1 MRNKTFLVI
10 FILFVLLGGSFLFGM
25 VVFFLSSSHSNE
37 ISLFSSGEVGLVKI
51 EGGIYES
58 MEKVKELDEYRKD
71 NDIKTV
77 VVRIESPGGSV
88 AASQELFAA
97 VKRLAEKKPVVA
109 SLGTVAASGGYYVAC
124 GATRIV
130 ADPGTITGSIGVRM
144 DHVEIGDLLR
154 WAKIGHETLKSGKF
168 KDIASPD
175 RPITP
180 EEREI
185 LEGML
190 KDIHRQFKA
199 DVGQARGLSDEVMDL
214 IADGRIYSGEEAQMK
229 GLVDQLG
236 GYWDAVRLAAELSGI
251 KGEPEVVEK
260 HKKGEKLIERLF
272 ESAMSEVKSLVLESK
287 ETFREPMLLYWTY

>member
-1 MRNKTFLVI
+1 MRNKTLLAI
-10 FILFVLLGGSFLFGM
+10 FILVVLLGGSFLFGM
-25 VVFFLSSSHSNE
+25 AVFLLSSSSDSE
-37 ISLFSSGEVGLVKI
+37 ISIFGGGDVGLVKI
-51 EGGIYES
+51 EGGIYEP
-58 MEKVKELDEYRKD
+58 MDKVKELDEYRKD
-71 NDIKTV
+71 GGIKAV

-88 AASQELFAA
+88 SASQELFDA
-97 VKRLAEKKPVVA
+97 VKRLAAKKPVVA

-124 GATRIV
+124 GANKIV
-130 ADPGTITGSIGVRM
+130 AEPGTITGSIGVRM
-144 DHVEIGDLLR
+144 DHVQIGDLLQ

-190 KDIHRQFKA
+190 KDIHRQFKT

-214 IADGRIYSGEEAQMK
+214 VADGRIYSGEEAQLK
-229 GLVDQLG
+229 GLVDKLG
-236 GYWDAVRLAAELSGI
+236 GYFDAVALAGELAGI

-260 HKKGEKLIERLF
+260 HKKGEKLIDRLF
-272 ESAMSEVKSLVLESK
+272 ESAMSEVKSAIIGTK
-287 ETFREPMLLYWTY
+287 QTFREPLLLYWTY

>member
-1 MRNKTFLVI
+1 MRNKTLLAI
-10 FILFVLLGGSFLFGM
+10 FILVVLLGGSFLFGM
-25 VVFFLSSSHSNE
+25 AVFLLSSSSDSE
-37 ISLFSSGEVGLVKI
+37 ISIFGGGDVGLVKI
-51 EGGIYES
+51 EGGIYEP
-58 MEKVKELDEYRKD
+58 MDKVKELDEYRKD
-71 NDIKTV
+71 GGIKAV

-88 AASQELFAA
+88 SASQELFDA
-97 VKRLAEKKPVVA
+97 VKRLAAKKPVVA

-124 GATRIV
+124 GANKIV
-130 ADPGTITGSIGVRM
+130 AEPGTITGSIGVRM
-144 DHVEIGDLLR
+144 DHVQIGDLLQ

-190 KDIHRQFKA
+190 KDIHRQFKT

-214 IADGRIYSGEEAQMK
+214 VADGRIYSGEEAQLK
-229 GLVDQLG
+229 GLVDKLG
-236 GYWDAVRLAAELSGI
+236 GYFDAVALAGELAGI

-260 HKKGEKLIERLF
+260 HKKGEKLIDRLF
-272 ESAMSEVKSLVLESK
+272 ESAMSEVKSAIIGTK
-287 ETFREPMLLYWTY
+287 QTFREPMLLYWTY